1 MEDDYVPKIGN
12 RMGFIETIDD
22 TLKIYRACVEQD
34 DEEKFNFKDKMA
46 FRGAIEH
53 IKHSDLYHIGEE
65 FNEMLNEWADQY
77 HDLLYSEMRFSKFT
91 RPPSNLCYVRFSQM
105 ERHLGGDDVKNI
117 GLLTEYFEDGMTSVT
132 FASPLRPPMPIG
144 AYHPDKGLFFSSD
157 KEFNPD
163 DWDERKKDAISNI
176 ILELAGCFELIN
188 NPRFIVS
195 EAAGTRSQRKQMKR
209 EQNIPLEAWHKISWN
224 VDETTVVVNEKD
236 GGGWRMPLHYTRG
249 HPRKA
254 EPHHKNVMYKDGKPY
269 KWIEGFWSGHPAFG
283 IKKGYH
289 APTLKAS

>member
-1 MEDDYVPKIGN
+1 M
-12 RMGFIETIDD
+12 
-22 TLKIYRACVEQD
+22 
-34 DEEKFNFKDKMA
+34 
-46 FRGAIEH
+46 
-53 IKHSDLYHIGEE
+53 
-65 FNEMLNEWADQY
+65 
-77 HDLLYSEMRFSKFT
+77 
-91 RPPSNLCYVRFSQM
+91 
-105 ERHLGGDDVKNI
+105 
-117 GLLTEYFEDGMTSVT
+117 
-132 FASPLRPPMPIG
+132 
-144 AYHPDKGLFFSSD
+144 
-157 KEFNPD
+157 
-163 DWDERKKDAISNI
+163 
-176 ILELAGCFELIN
+176 IN

>member
-22 TLKIYRACVEQD
+22 TLKMYRSMLDYPD
-34 DEEKFNFKDKMA
+34 DEKVGFEEKMA

-53 IKHSDLYHIGEE
+53 IKHSDLYHLGDE
-65 FNEMLNEWADQY
+65 FSEMLKEWADQY
-77 HDLLYSEMRFSKFT
+77 HDILFTEMRFSKFT
-91 RPPSNLCYVRFSQM
+91 RPPSNVCYVRFASL
-105 ERHLGGDDVKNI
+105 EKHLGNEDIQNM
-117 GLLTEYFEDGMTSVT
+117 GLLTEYFEDGMTSITAV
-132 FASPLRPPMPIG
+132 SPLGPPITLG
-144 AYHPDKGLFFSSD
+144 AYHPDQGVFFESS
-157 KEFNPD
+157 KEDPNN
-163 DWDERKKDAISNI
+163 WDEGKITSISNI

-224 VDETTVVVNEKD
+224 VDETTVVINEKD

-254 EPHHKNVMYKDGKPY
+254 EPHHMNIMYKDGKPY